1 MIKKLCWNKNQDELL
16 GYFAE
21 GLLSVKEQ
29 KAIAHLIKDDL
40 ALQEEV
46 RIQKEITK
54 LVTPENLPTVPEHV
68 IQNAKNLVN
77 QPFGTRVWSLV
88 VHFTKDAVKMF
99 KSDGVFVNPI
109 LSYAQPLRGQ
119 TAQNPK
125 TILIKKDFSAVGI
138 QVEIERA
145 QNSTNRIVIC
155 AQDLKTHTPVN
166 DFRITLFENDT
177 ELESHIT
184 DKGKTNFENMHDGRY
199 VVDITAMH
207 HPIAR
212 ISLELYQE

>member
-1 MIKKLCWNKNQDELL
+1 MTKKLYWNKNQDELL

-21 GLLSVKEQ
+21 ELLSVKEH

-40 ALQEEV
+40 ALQEEI

-54 LVTPENLPTVPEHV
+54 LAKPENLPTVPEHV
-68 IQNAKNLVN
+68 IKNAKNLFH
-77 QPFGTRVWSLV
+77 QPFGTHVWSLV
-88 VHFTKDAVKMF
+88 VHFTNNAVKML

-109 LSYAQPLRGQ
+109 LSYSQLLRGQ
-119 TAQNPK
+119 LPQNPK
-125 TILIKKDFSAVGI
+125 TIVIKKNFSAIGI

-145 QNSTNRIVIC
+145 KNSTNRIVIC

-166 DFRITLFENDT
+166 DFRITLFENDM

-184 DKGKTNFENMHDGRY
+184 YKGKTNFENMHDGRY
-199 VVDITAMH
+199 IVDITATH
-207 HPIAR
+207 RPIAR
-212 ISLELYQE
+212 ISLELHQE